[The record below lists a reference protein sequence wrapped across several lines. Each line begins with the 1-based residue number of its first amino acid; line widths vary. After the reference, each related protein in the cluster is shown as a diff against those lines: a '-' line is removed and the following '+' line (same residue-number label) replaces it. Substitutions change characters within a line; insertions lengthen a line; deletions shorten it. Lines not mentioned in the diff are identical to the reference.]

1 MLGNRSMEKL
11 VVPGFYRHFKGNIYR
26 TLHVVKHT
34 ETGEDM
40 VIYQAMYGKGDKW
53 ARPKSMFMDEG
64 RFTYIP
70 DKEAILLIPLELNPK
85 YHFPDLDYVSEMKPL
100 ANTEVMSAP
109 VKGLMTILINKKI
122 VPGDFFDAYKKDD
135 DIENAALQKIGEY
148 VDGESLE
155 EIFHLIQVWGGASGR
170 GVYIFGDGFDWNKIL
185 PHYSALVHCCLST
198 KDTSK
203 ESIDKMVYAVCEFN
217 KSVPHM
223 GVAFITKHTRFW
235 LCRTIGDDT
244 FPIYDSIMADC
255 VMRKNTVDHNHLT
268 EYWTVMLAKAKQ
280 LGIGLKQ
287 LERQIFKYAYEHR

>member
-1 MLGNRSMEKL
+1 MLGNRPMKKL
-11 VVPGFYRHFKGNIYR
+11 VVPGYYRHFKGNIYR

-40 VIYQAMYGKGDKW
+40 VIYQAMYGKGEKW

-70 DKEAILLIPLELNPK
+70 DMDALPLIPMELNSK

-198 KDTSK
+198 KDTSQ
-203 ESIDKMVYAVCEFN
+203 ESIDKMVKAVCEFN
-217 KSVPHM
+217 KSVAHM

-235 LCRTIGDDT
+235 LCRTLCDDT

-255 VMRKNTVDHNHLT
+255 IMRKNTVYHNHLA

>member
-1 MLGNRSMEKL
+1 
-11 VVPGFYRHFKGNIYR
+11 
-26 TLHVVKHT
+26 
-34 ETGEDM
+34 M
-40 VIYQAMYGKGDKW
+40 VIYQAMYGKGEKW

-64 RFTYIP
+64 RFTCIP

-85 YHFPDLDYVSEMKPL
+85 YHFPDLDYIPEMIDL
-100 ANTEVMSAP
+100 ADTKAISAP
-109 VKGLMTILINKKI
+109 VKGLMTLLTNKKI
-122 VPGDFFDAYKKDD
+122 VPENFFDAFQKDD
-135 DIENAALQKIGEY
+135 DVEKEALKRIAEY
-148 VDGESLE
+148 INGESLE

-198 KDTSK
+198 KDTSQ

-235 LCRTIGDDT
+235 LCRTLGDDT
-244 FPIYDSIMADC
+244 LPIYDSIMADC
-255 VMRKNTVDHNHLT
+255 VMRKNAVNHNHLA

-280 LGIGLKQ
+280 LGIGLKL

>member
-1 MLGNRSMEKL
+1 
-11 VVPGFYRHFKGNIYR
+11 
-26 TLHVVKHT
+26 
-34 ETGEDM
+34 M
-40 VIYQAMYGKGDKW
+40 VIYQAMYGKGEKW

-64 RFTYIP
+64 RFTWIP

-85 YHFPDLDYVSEMKPL
+85 YHFPDLDYIPEMIDL
-100 ANTEVMSAP
+100 ADTKAISAP
-109 VKGLMTILINKKI
+109 VKGLMTLLTNKKI
-122 VPGDFFDAYKKDD
+122 VPENFFDAFQKDD
-135 DIENAALQKIGEY
+135 DVEKESLKRIAEY
-148 VDGESLE
+148 INGESLE

-198 KDTSK
+198 KDTSQ
-203 ESIDKMVYAVCEFN
+203 ESINKMAKAVCEFN
-217 KSVPHM
+217 KSVAHM

-235 LCRTIGDDT
+235 LCRTLGDDT

-255 VMRKNTVDHNHLT
+255 VMRKNTVDHNHLA

>member
-1 MLGNRSMEKL
+1 MEKL
-11 VVPGFYRHFKGNIYR
+11 VVPGYYRHFKGNIYR

-34 ETGEDM
+34 ETGEDL

-85 YHFPDLDYVSEMKPL
+85 YQFPDLDYI
-100 ANTEVMSAP
+100 TELQKLTKKGEMSAP
-109 VKGLMTILINKKI
+109 VKGMMTLLANKEI
-122 VPGDFFDAYKKDD
+122 VPKDFFDDFKDDD
-135 DIENAALQKIGEY
+135 DIENAALERIGEY
-148 VDGESLE
+148 VGGESLE

-170 GVYIFGDGFDWNKIL
+170 GVYIFGDGFDWNKLL
-185 PHYSALVHCCLST
+185 PHYSALIHCCLST
-198 KDTSK
+198 KDTSR
-203 ESIDKMVYAVCEFN
+203 ESIDKMVKAVCEFN
-217 KSVPHM
+217 KSVAHM

-235 LCRTIGDDT
+235 LCRTLGDDT

-255 VMRKNTVDHNHLT
+255 VMRKNTVDHSHLA

>member
-1 MLGNRSMEKL
+1 MEKL
-11 VVPGFYRHFKGNIYR
+11 VVPGYYRHFKGNIYR

-53 ARPKSMFMDEG
+53 ARPKSMFMDKG

-70 DKEAILLIPLELNPK
+70 DKEATLLIPLELNPK
-85 YHFPDLDYVSEMKPL
+85 YHFPDIDYIPELQKL
-100 ANTEVMSAP
+100 TKKGEMSAP
-109 VKGLMTILINKKI
+109 VKGMMTLLANKEI
-122 VPGDFFDAYKKDD
+122 VPKDFFDDFKDDD
-135 DIENAALQKIGEY
+135 DIENAALERIGEY

-170 GVYIFGDGFDWNKIL
+170 GVYIFDDGFDWNKIL

-198 KDTSK
+198 KDTSQ
-203 ESIDKMVYAVCEFN
+203 ESIDKMVKAVCEFN
-217 KSVPHM
+217 KLVAHI

-235 LCRTIGDDT
+235 LCRTLGDDT
-244 FPIYDSIMADC
+244 LPIYDSIMADC
-255 VMRKNTVDHNHLT
+255 VMRKSTVDHNHLT
-268 EYWTVMLAKAKQ
+268 EYWTVMLAKSKQ